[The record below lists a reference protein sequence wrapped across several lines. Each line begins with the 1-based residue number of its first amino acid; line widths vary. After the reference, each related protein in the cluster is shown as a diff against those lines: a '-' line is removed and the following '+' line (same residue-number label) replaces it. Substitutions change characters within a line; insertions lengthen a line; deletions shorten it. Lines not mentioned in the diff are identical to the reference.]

1 MAACFRVCETT
12 TMMIAI
18 LFLLLHFLSAAK
30 AKAQQKQN
38 SSSSCSSIVD
48 LSQTY
53 FDEADDFNANQDSTK
68 LLDLIQSASEAT
80 GDDQV
85 YSYLVLENGR
95 KIAEYYN
102 GDATADTTRDVYSI
116 AKSWTGLLF
125 GIMIDRGHI
134 RLEQTVGDI
143 WSYPDNEVWSS
154 VDDEAS
160 EVKDITVD
168 QLLSMTS
175 GFVDDTPMAEL
186 DWLNVGGEDLA
197 GALNHVGH
205 TGEQNEGKFN
215 YLGFAN
221 ILGYVVKEA
230 TGKTPVEYAQEH
242 IFPFLGMKEGTY
254 EWASNADG
262 VSYTRN
268 GLSLTSTH
276 MAKWA
281 QLYLQNGKASPSSEV
296 VSKEWIYTSKVKNVQ
311 VTDINSYVYQSMLG
325 GTPDN
330 GSDLFYGK
338 MMFTFA
344 DGKHCGFGAGGN
356 FMCFWPEK
364 CRAAAIQMNL
374 FSEAGAASNGI
385 LAHKFLALVCGKE
398 VSEADYM
405 HATNNG
411 SDEPAAE
418 EDVQTSGTKYYKTNA
433 HIRTCLMAF
442 SVATV
447 ALFL

>member
-18 LFLLLHFLSAAK
+18 LLFLLHFLSAAK

-53 FDEADDFNANQDSTK
+53 FDEADDFKANQDSAK
-68 LLDLIQSASEAT
+68 LLDLIQSETT

-125 GIMIDRGHI
+125 GVMIDQGHI

-143 WSYPDNEVWSS
+143 WSYPDHEVWPS
-154 VDDEAS
+154 VDNEAS

-281 QLYLQNGKASPSSEV
+281 QLYLQNGKASASSEV
-296 VSKEWIYTSKVKNVQ
+296 VSKEWIDTSNAKNVQ
-311 VTDINSYVYQSMLG
+311 VTDTSSYVYQSMLG

-330 GSDLFYGK
+330 GSDLHVFYGK
-338 MMFTFA
+338 MLFTFA

-364 CRAAAIQMNL
+364 CRVAAIQMNL

-385 LAHKFLALVCGKE
+385 LAHKFLALVGGRD
-398 VSEADYM
+398 VSEADY
-405 HATNNG
+405 ATNTGG
-411 SDEPAAE
+411 SDEPASE
-418 EDVQTSGTKYYKTNA
+418 EDVPTSGTKYDKTNA
-433 HIRTCLMAF
+433 HIRTGFVAL
-442 SVATV
+442 SIATV